1 MRFFNTLHFLSL
13 DVVLSVI
20 SMHMMFY
27 HFFMRHWPSW
37 EISAL
42 LGISVYLIYGID
54 RQIDNRTSASRDA
67 LHAFHA
73 RYASPLILVMIGLF
87 LLNLYLLT
95 LVDNALILSGLGMV
109 IVLLGYWFAWVQRVL
124 DRIWGLKEALTASIF
139 SVGIFLPTAARFG
152 FSSELITMG
161 LVVFLLALQNLW
173 LFTLLADG
181 GKWHFWIVLM
191 WVILG
196 ILPVLGLL
204 GANLFILS
212 VMFIIW
218 GIHVWIY
225 YFRAQMQMRYLG
237 DLAFASPLI
246 YILCHY

>member
-1 MRFFNTLHFLSL
+1 MRFFKTLHFLSL

-27 HFFMRHWPSW
+27 HFFLGHWPMW

-54 RQIDNRTSASRDA
+54 RQIDNRTSVSRDA

-73 RYASPLILVMIGLF
+73 RYASPLTIGMIGLF
-87 LLNLYLLT
+87 VLNLYLLT
-95 LVDNALILSGLGMV
+95 LVDNALILSGLGML
-109 IVLLGYWFAWVQRVL
+109 IVLLGYWFAWVKRVL
-124 DRIWGLKEALTASIF
+124 DRIWGLKEVLTASIF
-139 SVGIFLPTAARFG
+139 SVGIFLPTAERFG
-152 FSSELITMG
+152 FSSELVAMG

-173 LFTLLADG
+173 LFTLLVDG
-181 GKWHFWIVLM
+181 SKWHFWIVLM
-191 WVILG
+191 LVILS
-196 ILPVLGLL
+196 LLLFMGLL
-204 GANLFILS
+204 GINLFILS
-212 VMFIIW
+212 IMFIIW

>member
-1 MRFFNTLHFLSL
+1 MRFFKTLHFLSL

-20 SMHMMFY
+20 SMQMMFY
-27 HFFMRHWPSW
+27 HFFLRHWPSW

-54 RQIDNRTSASRDA
+54 RQIDNRTSVSRDA

-73 RYASPLILVMIGLF
+73 RYASPLIIVMIGLF
-87 LLNLYLLT
+87 VLNLYLLT
-95 LVDNALILSGLGMV
+95 LVDNALILSGFGMI
-109 IVLLGYWFAWVQRVL
+109 IVLLGYWFAWVKRVL
-124 DRIWGLKEALTASIF
+124 DRIWGLKEILTASIF
-139 SVGIFLPTAARFG
+139 SVGIFLPTVERFG
-152 FSSELITMG
+152 FSRELVAMG
-161 LVVFLLALQNLW
+161 FVVFLLALQNLW

-181 GKWHFWIVLM
+181 GKWHFWIILM
-191 WVILG
+191 IVILG
-196 ILPVLGLL
+196 LLLFMGLL
-204 GANLFILS
+204 GTDLFILS

-237 DLAFASPLI
+237 DIAFASPLI

>member
-1 MRFFNTLHFLSL
+1 
-13 DVVLSVI
+13 
-20 SMHMMFY
+20 
-27 HFFMRHWPSW
+27 
-37 EISAL
+37 
-42 LGISVYLIYGID
+42 
-54 RQIDNRTSASRDA
+54 
-67 LHAFHA
+67 
-73 RYASPLILVMIGLF
+73 MIGLF

-95 LVDNALILSGLGMV
+95 LVDNALIFSGLGMV